1 LNLALIALPAADL
14 FLTSFLNKSPVVMHF
29 QLKCSAIAIAFSYL
43 KLPGGPI
50 KKTRLVG
57 SLPR

>member
-1 LNLALIALPAADL
+1 MILPSGDL
-14 FLTSFLNKSPVVMHF
+14 LLTSFLNKSPVVMHF

-57 SLPR
+57 SLPK